1 MYSIRVKR
9 SASKQLEK
17 LPPKAADRIAKA
29 IDALAENP
37 RPDGVKK
44 LQGADDHY
52 RIRVMDY
59 RIIYCIQDLELIVEV
74 VKVGHRKDVYK

>member
-17 LPPKAADRIAKA
+17 LKPKVAERIVKA
-29 IDALAENP
+29 IDGLASDP

-44 LQGADDHY
+44 LQGTEDSY
-52 RIRVMDY
+52 RIRVADY
-59 RIIYCIQDLELIVEV
+59 SVIYTIVDEELIVEV